1 MTIWIV
7 NIGFANIG
15 CMNIGFVNAGFVHIG
30 FVNIGFVNI
39 GFVNIGFVNMG
50 FVNIGFVCIGFEKH
64 GLLLSQYGWPV
75 KRNFVLRPGLI
86 MMSCET
92 SRLLCRSDL
101 AQGLAFGAFQLVIH
115 AVFDHVRFDA
125 ARA

>member
-15 CMNIGFVNAGFVHIG
+15 CMNIGFVNAGFVH
-30 FVNIGFVNI
+30 I

-75 KRNFVLRPGLI
+75 KRNVVLRPGLI
-86 MMSCET
+86 TMSCET